1 MRGVCVVKLFDNS
14 QQFGDVKALEH
25 KRVGTSYGDNAENVI
40 DAAHHFTDTIAGEEK
55 PLLVEARTTLETET
69 LWKRRLKMLL
79 DAENNLIKVIRLR
92 KITGIFTVAS
102 MAMFLFSLYVA
113 PTMSPALF
121 YGLFALSVFGFV
133 TYPAWLV
140 ASKSNKKQRDAISR
154 MFYMSN
160 HEVDMSDGKITLIN
174 RANYANVTHINVLE
188 RELGQLANS

>member
-1 MRGVCVVKLFDNS
+1 
-14 QQFGDVKALEH
+14 
-25 KRVGTSYGDNAENVI
+25 
-40 DAAHHFTDTIAGEEK
+40 
-55 PLLVEARTTLETET
+55 
-69 LWKRRLKMLL
+69 
-79 DAENNLIKVIRLR
+79 
-92 KITGIFTVAS
+92 

>member
-1 MRGVCVVKLFDNS
+1 MKLFDNS

-25 KRVGTSYGDNAENVI
+25 KRVGTSCGDNAENVI

-55 PLLVEARTTLETET
+55 PLLVDARTTLETET